1 MTSSHR
7 LYHNMKLFDGHVE
20 ALQDRRIVITNGEV
34 IEGIADIN
42 EIDHYRDCEK
52 IDLAGN
58 TMLPGFIDAHIHIT
72 VPFIMKVTPMG
83 LLQMNR
89 QVEKNLENC
98 LKYGV
103 TTIRDVASFPRKML
117 KWRRRI
123 DSNAAIGPRIVT
135 SLSFITCPK
144 GVPEMVPTLNF
155 IEACITGGQF
165 AERVSTPGEVTKVAN
180 RLLDMGADFLK
191 TQYTGNSFLF
201 HGKIPNLSD
210 DCFDALVQVG
220 RKRGVKVAM
229 HHLEREGFIKG
240 VAAGVNTL
248 EHCATDQLEDAEI
261 ERFVKQGMAIVP
273 TTKVMAD
280 YLEVEEI
287 LNFLKTKG
295 SEDLL
300 SEPLRQSV
308 EGVEVLFRKPY
319 PPPDY
324 ATQFYPDVEFFKR
337 SYPIVLKNIEKIK
350 KAGGTIGVG
359 TDCCGTGLSFFGTYW
374 KELKALTHAGLTCV
388 EALKAATSINAGIIG
403 MADRVGTIE
412 PGKYADFTIIDG
424 DPLQDITVAENIS
437 MVVKGGEI
445 AVKDGKV
452 VLS

>member
-123 DSNAAIGPRIVT
+123 DSNPAIRPRIVT

-180 RLLDMGADFLK
+180 RLLDMGADFLN
-191 TQYTGNSFLF
+191 TQYTANSFLF

-261 ERFVKQGMAIVP
+261 ERFVSGPPEDTRAWCRALLLRLAGRERIDHVDWDAIRFKQTDARGW
-273 TTKVMAD
+273 TTYRTLTMP
-280 YLEVEEI
+280 
-287 LNFLKTKG
+287 N
-295 SEDLL
+295 
-300 SEPLRQSV
+300 PLRMTKAEAACAFQR
-308 EGVEVLFRKPY
+308 GHTLDEVLDQLIDLQAAAEHTSPRR
-319 PPPDY
+319 PPSPWT
-324 ATQFYPDVEFFKR
+324 AR
-337 SYPIVLKNIEKIK
+337 
-350 KAGGTIGVG
+350 
-359 TDCCGTGLSFFGTYW
+359 
-374 KELKALTHAGLTCV
+374 
-388 EALKAATSINAGIIG
+388 
-403 MADRVGTIE
+403 
-412 PGKYADFTIIDG
+412 
-424 DPLQDITVAENIS
+424 
-437 MVVKGGEI
+437 GE
-445 AVKDGKV
+445 
-452 VLS
+452 